1 MKWNMHLNLKTNV
14 LHFCKNLHSKARS
27 TFHFT
32 FNGDDL
38 SQYKYLGLVLNEH
51 LNLSNTLVCKAN
63 WALALL
69 NHRMRAT
76 GGFHLKT
83 YTLVY
88 DQLVQPI
95 IMTNAFGV
103 IRNILRSLIYN
114 TVTSASITLEK
125 CSHRSVSPT
134 PIPCG

>member
-1 MKWNMHLNLKTNV
+1 MHLNFNTNV

-32 FNGDDL
+32 FNGDDS
-38 SQYKYLGLVLNEH
+38 SQYKYLSLVLNEH
-51 LNLSNTLVCKAN
+51 LNWSNTLVCKAN

-88 DQLVQPI
+88 NQLVQPI
-95 IMTNAFGV
+95 ITNACIWGHKKYPK
-103 IRNILRSLIYN
+103 IANIQYSN
-114 TVTSASITLEK
+114 FCFNNS
-125 CSHRSVSPT
+125 
-134 PIPCG
+134 